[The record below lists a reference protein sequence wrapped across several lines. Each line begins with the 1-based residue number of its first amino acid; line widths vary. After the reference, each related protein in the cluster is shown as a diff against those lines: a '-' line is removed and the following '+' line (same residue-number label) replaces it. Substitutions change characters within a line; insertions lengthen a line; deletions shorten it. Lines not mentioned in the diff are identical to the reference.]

1 MPLTT
6 IKSKSVSFSCCSV
19 AKSYL
24 TLCDPMD
31 CSMQGFPVFQNLPE
45 SSLFFRIFPVLQ
57 NLPCSNLCPLSLWCY
72 LTISSSVILFSSCP
86 QSFPHQGLSHWV
98 STLHQVAI
106 LECQLQHQS
115 FWWISGFIAFRMD
128 WFDLFVVKG
137 LSRVFSSLSFLLPQ
151 VIFGFGS
158 EPSMFF
164 PKNIIMRGV
173 NFLLPSWYI
182 FDTISLWV

>member
-1 MPLTT
+1 MALLGMNHLLKEGSLARPGFSLLWLHLWGRLRVDPGDKAQAFLEHPKILAWNPSRKELRGRGIDTHELVYSPLSLHLVLT
-6 IKSKSVSFSCCSV
+6 IPWLLLFVGQSC
-19 AKSYL
+19 L

-106 LECQLQHQS
+106 LECQL
-115 FWWISGFIAFRMD
+115 
-128 WFDLFVVKG
+128 
-137 LSRVFSSLSFLLPQ
+137 
-151 VIFGFGS
+151 
-158 EPSMFF
+158 
-164 PKNIIMRGV
+164 
-173 NFLLPSWYI
+173 
-182 FDTISLWV
+182 

>member
-1 MPLTT
+1 MVSNMYQEGKRKFTPLIMTFFGKNIEGSEPNPNITWGNRKLRLEKTLESPLTTKRSNQSILTT

-106 LECQLQHQS
+106 LECQL
-115 FWWISGFIAFRMD
+115 
-128 WFDLFVVKG
+128 
-137 LSRVFSSLSFLLPQ
+137 
-151 VIFGFGS
+151 
-158 EPSMFF
+158 
-164 PKNIIMRGV
+164 
-173 NFLLPSWYI
+173 
-182 FDTISLWV
+182 